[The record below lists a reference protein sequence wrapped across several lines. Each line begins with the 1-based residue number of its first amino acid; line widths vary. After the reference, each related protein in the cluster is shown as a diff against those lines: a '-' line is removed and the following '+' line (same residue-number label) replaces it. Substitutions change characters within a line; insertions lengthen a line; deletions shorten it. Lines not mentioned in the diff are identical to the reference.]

1 MWAPHGPRGELF
13 HVGPGWGLTHGV
25 SPGRTGGREA
35 AGVEGS
41 CCGVRII
48 EQGGRMINVREV
60 GVRRFV
66 HSVYVFILIW
76 GKAE

>member
-1 MWAPHGPRGELF
+1 MWAPHGPGGELF
-13 HVGPGWGLTHGV
+13 HVGPGWGLTGA

-35 AGVEGS
+35 AGVENS
-41 CCGVRII
+41 CRGVCVI

-60 GVRRFV
+60 EVRRFV
-66 HSVYVFILIW
+66 YSVYLFILIW

>member
-1 MWAPHGPRGELF
+1 M
-13 HVGPGWGLTHGV
+13 